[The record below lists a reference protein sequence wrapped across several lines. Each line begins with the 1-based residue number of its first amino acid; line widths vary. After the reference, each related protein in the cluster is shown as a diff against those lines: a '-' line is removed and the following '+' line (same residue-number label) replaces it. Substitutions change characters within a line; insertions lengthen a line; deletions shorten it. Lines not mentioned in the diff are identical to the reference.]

1 MDRIEEEAEYGGD
14 ELEGVIYATRGGG
27 GVWLTVETGGA
38 EREAADNLWEV
49 LKMEMEGILDE
60 VEGGGGEALL

>member
-1 MDRIEEEAEYGGD
+1 M
-14 ELEGVIYATRGGG
+14 VHGGG

-38 EREAADNLWEV
+38 EREAADNLWAV

-60 VEGGGGEALL
+60 VEGGGR